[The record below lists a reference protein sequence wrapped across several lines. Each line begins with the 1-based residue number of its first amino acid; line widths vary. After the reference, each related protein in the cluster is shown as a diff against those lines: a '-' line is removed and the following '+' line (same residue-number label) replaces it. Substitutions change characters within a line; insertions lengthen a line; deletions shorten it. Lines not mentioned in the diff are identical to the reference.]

1 MAIISMSGCSDA
13 TAAMELIAVKEFG
26 KSISND
32 EPDFIGS
39 AGDGTPIDLILSF
52 YGQDA
57 AQHLWE
63 YYKIPLAEKSGAVMK
78 AWLHWNGSEFDA
90 YLKCSADQNG
100 ASGFTTHA
108 MPYIQG

>member
-13 TAAMELIAVKEFG
+13 TAAMAFVAVNEFG
-26 KSISND
+26 RSISNG

-63 YYKIPLAEKSGAVMK
+63 YYRILLAGKSGAVMK
-78 AWLHWNGSEFDA
+78 AWLHWNGEKFDA

-100 ASGFTTHA
+100 DSGFTTHA